1 MAAKKF
7 AVRLCRAVVALGT
20 AVHGSKE
27 LASLAADLGLA
38 EQVKQLQ
45 LAPETAA
52 KVKAASAEVL
62 QLLAQ

>member
-1 MAAKKF
+1 M
-7 AVRLCRAVVALGT
+7 ALGT